1 MPFGIDKRAD
11 FLFITEQHSLI
22 RYQVRDNRH
31 GEAAE
36 D

>member
-1 MPFGIDKRAD
+1 MPFGIDKRPG

-22 RYQVRDNRH
+22 KYQVRDNRK